1 MEGAHKRQRE
11 LVDTIVGDKEE
22 AARKRRRAQAGV
34 AAAGRCGQSIQAARA
49 RKAGLDMKV
58 INKDA
63 DDALKAGSGLVQ
75 ASLEHLDEAE
85 RSWDKFVAE
94 SGMKIKSYPTEK
106 QVAMYMSAMS
116 RTRQRECL
124 AQRGKRRKGRQ
135 NTVVRNYVAEMGNN
149 LWSTKYPAFAK
160 LDAVRRKDYWSKIFK
175 AYKSLYAKASA
186 EPETEVDEERAEQLV
201 AQTEKVYQRDHV
213 YRTEV
218 FQLQDLC
225 IGEKEDINRALVLH
239 SAIGLIQST
248 AARVGM
254 FTKTRHDAK
263 TARWS
268 KEHPMRVKVR
278 REIESSKSESE
289 SARRRAKRTCGLRD
303 PTD

>member
-1 MEGAHKRQRE
+1 MEVAHKRQRE

-106 QVAMYMSAMS
+106 QVVMYMSAMS
-116 RTRQRECL
+116 STRQRECL

-186 EPETEVDEERAEQLV
+186 EPETEVDEERAEQLWWRRPRKC
-201 AQTEKVYQRDHV
+201 T
-213 YRTEV
+213 
-218 FQLQDLC
+218 
-225 IGEKEDINRALVLH
+225 
-239 SAIGLIQST
+239 SATTST
-248 AARVGM
+248 ARRCSSCRTCASVRRRISTG
-254 FTKTRHDAK
+254 RWCC
-263 TARWS
+263 TARLA
-268 KEHPMRVKVR
+268 
-278 REIESSKSESE
+278 SSK
-289 SARRRAKRTCGLRD
+289 ARRRALACSRRRD
-303 PTD
+303 TMRKQRGGQRSTRCV